1 MLRPVGRRLT
11 CWRKQAGSCL
21 ELAARLLEVAVKTC
35 RGPVNSGRAARQRSA
50 GIGGGCIFG
59 RGCGGLLSRAVR
71 LQKHPE
77 KGFPGC
83 VLACCLRDAELE
95 AIGSIFSLSEL
106 GGVSLSGNKDAKMGW
121 ILPPQNLRRSGS
133 ACLARSAAQVASPL
147 FHLTLSIHSSTASL
161 LRLQGREPWSKNE
174 IRPRGPSSKHF
185 VRKNPAAYCWPSFF
199 PFPFPPFKP
208 RSSLLIPTF
217 LFLLILSPP
226 SLL

>member
-1 MLRPVGRRLT
+1 MMVLRWLMRESPAAAASSSQGTPNWGRRARMLRPVGRRLT

-21 ELAARLLEVAVKTC
+21 ELATRLLEVAVKTC

-50 GIGGGCIFG
+50 GIGGSCIFG

-95 AIGSIFSLSEL
+95 AIGSILSLSEL

-121 ILPPQNLRRSGS
+121 ILPPQTYGGV
-133 ACLARSAAQVASPL
+133 AQHA
-147 FHLTLSIHSSTASL
+147 
-161 LRLQGREPWSKNE
+161 
-174 IRPRGPSSKHF
+174 
-185 VRKNPAAYCWPSFF
+185 
-199 PFPFPPFKP
+199 
-208 RSSLLIPTF
+208 
-217 LFLLILSPP
+217 
-226 SLL
+226 